1 MKEFFGKHWVA
12 VLALVLAVVLVIPV
26 SAGIKLDKK
35 YNKVFSSFDK
45 KAAKSDRFGN
55 SLVNDMDKAIGEA
68 ENCID
73 AASYYLSKDN
83 ELVAAAK
90 EAVKS
95 YRRLKAPHK
104 AYEAYLDV
112 CAAVERMYNAAS
124 KAADESNDESDDY
137 ATGLEAAHMQLLHH
151 GDIIRRNYSEEYNEA
166 VNEAND
172 LLSGFPKALIAK
184 LYNIGN

>member
-1 MKEFFGKHWVA
+1 MKEFFDKHWVS
-12 VLALVLAVVLVIPV
+12 VLALVLSVILVIPI

-45 KAAKSDRFGN
+45 KAAKSDSFGN
-55 SLVNDMDKAIGEA
+55 SLINDMDKAIGEA

-73 AASYYLSKDN
+73 AASFYLSSDH
-83 ELVAAAK
+83 ELILAAK
-90 EAVKS
+90 ESVKS
-95 YRRLKAPHK
+95 YKKLNAPHK

-124 KAADESNDESDDY
+124 KASSDD
-137 ATGLEAAHMQLLHH
+137 AFELETAHNDLVSHE
-151 GDIIRRNYSEEYNEA
+151 DIIRKEYSEEYNVA
-166 VNEAND
+166 VNKAND

>member
-1 MKEFFGKHWVA
+1 MKEFFDKHWVS
-12 VLALVLAVVLVIPV
+12 VLALVLSVVLVIPV
-26 SAGIKLDKK
+26 SAGIKFDKK

-45 KAAKSDRFGN
+45 KAAKSDIFGN

-73 AASYYLSKDN
+73 AASVYLSSDH
-83 ELVAAAK
+83 ELVLAAK

-95 YRRLKAPHK
+95 YKRLNVPHK

-112 CAAVERMYNAAS
+112 CVAVERMYNAAS
-124 KAADESNDESDDY
+124 KSSNDDAVE
-137 ATGLEAAHMQLLHH
+137 LERAHNDLVSHE
-151 GDIIRRNYSEEYNEA
+151 DIIRKEYSEEYNVA
-166 VNEAND
+166 VNKAND
-172 LLSGFPKALIAK
+172 LLMGFPKALIAK

>member
-45 KAAKSDRFGN
+45 KAAKSDSFGN

-73 AASYYLSKDN
+73 AASFYLSSDH
-83 ELVAAAK
+83 ELVSAAK

-124 KAADESNDESDDY
+124 KAADESDDD
-137 ATGLEAAHMQLLHH
+137 AFELEAAHMQLLHH
-151 GDIIRRNYSEEYNEA
+151 EDIIRKEYSEEYNEA
-166 VNEAND
+166 VNKAND
-172 LLSGFPKALIAK
+172 LLSGFPKSLIAK